1 MSIDRITSLIAE
13 SEQILL
19 KKSRDDKY
27 EVLAVMALG
36 EDGNTA
42 RRIKVDSSG
51 SVVTA
56 GSGSLLPTDGNN
68 PSLVLTYTDGNLTK
82 ITKIIGG
89 VNYEKTLTYTDGSV
103 TGVSAW
109 SEV

>member
-27 EVLAVMALG
+27 DVLAVMLLG
-36 EDGNTA
+36 EDGDTA
-42 RRIKVDSSG
+42 RRIQTDSSG
-51 SVVTA
+51 SLKTTSDNA
-56 GSGSLLPTDGNN
+56 SLALE
-68 PSLVLTYTDGNLTK
+68 YTDGDLTK
-82 ITKIIGG
+82 ITKTIGSTS
-89 VNYEKTLTYTDGSV
+89 YEKTLTYTDGNL